1 MVNLQTQIKSE
12 VGVLAEYISEELSVF
27 IVAENKTYDHPAN
40 GGLRLLNYETDMEC
54 LQDGFRL
61 AKLMKSKHDLYTT
74 GFSGGKVVAR
84 SSNISSVKEKL
95 ISVTSELLED
105 LDGKMI
111 TGCDLNTDIN
121 DMEKLYKLT
130 PHVLAAVNSQ
140 VNASTATA
148 MGVIGAFEAFQ
159 KCVSSDLPNGVL
171 VHGCGAVGS
180 IVASELIKR
189 DIKTFVV
196 DIDRAKTDIK
206 GAISLGN
213 DKHWYRKN
221 FDVLLPCSISGL
233 INTNISQFLLN
244 TKAIISAANA
254 PFGNEVIPE
263 KLKHS
268 NVVILPDPLVNA
280 GAVIADSIEKYAPGN
295 WDKTTPEKVYDFVQN
310 QVRRKCFAYL
320 SLEQSGL
327 TSQEILELIK
337 NQKQQIIGELFLINE

>member
-1 MVNLQTQIKSE
+1 MVNLQTQKKSE

-27 IVAENKTYDHPAN
+27 IVAENKTDDHPAN
-40 GGLRLLNYETDMEC
+40 GGLRLLNYETDIEC

-61 AKLMKSKHDLYTT
+61 ANLMKSKHDLYST

-84 SSNISSVKEKL
+84 SPKISLIKEKL
-95 ISVTSELLED
+95 ISVTSELLET

-130 PHVLAAVNSQ
+130 SHVLAAVNSQ
-140 VNASTATA
+140 VDASTATA

-159 KCVSSDLPNGVL
+159 KCVPCDLHNGVL

-196 DIDRAKTDIK
+196 DIDSERTDIK

-213 DKHWYRKN
+213 DQNWYREN

-244 TKAIISAANA
+244 TKAIIPAANA
-254 PFGNEVIPE
+254 PFSNDVIPE
-263 KLKHS
+263 KLKNS

-280 GAVIADSIEKYAPGN
+280 GAVIADSIEKYAPSK
-295 WDKTTPEKVYDFVQN
+295 WCKATPQKVYNFVQN
-310 QVRRKCFAYL
+310 EVRKKCFAFL
-320 SLEQSGL
+320 SLEQSGF

-337 NQKQQIIGELFLINE
+337 NEKQQIIGKLFLINE

>member
-1 MVNLQTQIKSE
+1 MVNLQTQTKSE

-27 IVAENKTYDHPAN
+27 IVAENKIDEYPAN
-40 GGLRLLNYETDMEC
+40 GGLRLLNYETDMDC
-54 LQDGFRL
+54 LQDGFKL
-61 AKLMKSKHDLYTT
+61 ANLMKNKHDLYTT

-84 SSNISSVKEKL
+84 SSNFSSVKEKL
-95 ISVTSELLED
+95 ISVTSELLEN
-105 LDGKMI
+105 LEGRMI

-121 DMEKLYKLT
+121 DMEKLHKLT

-140 VNASTATA
+140 VDASAATA

-159 KCVSSDLPNGVL
+159 KCMPCDLLNGVL
-171 VHGCGAVGS
+171 VHGCGSVGS
-180 IVASELIKR
+180 IVAAELIKR

-196 DIDRAKTDIK
+196 DIDSEKTDIK
-206 GAISLGN
+206 GAISLGYDQN
-213 DKHWYRKN
+213 WYKQN

-244 TKAIISAANA
+244 KKAIISAANA
-254 PFGNEVIPE
+254 PFSNDFIPE
-263 KLKHS
+263 KLKNS

-280 GAVIADSIEKYAPGN
+280 GAVIADSIEKYAPSH
-295 WDKTTPEKVYDFVQN
+295 WDKTTPEKVYEFVQN
-310 QVRRKCFAYL
+310 EVRKKCFAYL

-337 NQKQQIIGELFLINE
+337 NEKQQIIGELFLSK